1 MGDEEE
7 QGIVRGIVRFNV
19 RAALLLGACAL
30 VVLGAA
36 CGSDDASGETPAASG
51 AAAATAVNGAVT
63 VTAKDNV
70 FEPKSLAVPAETE
83 VTVTL
88 ENKGAAL
95 HNFALVDQ
103 KGPDGK
109 EIQTELIPGGQ
120 TDTVSFTLAAGS
132 YDFHCTV
139 HPVEMR
145 GTITVS

>member
-1 MGDEEE
+1 
-7 QGIVRGIVRFNV
+7 
-19 RAALLLGACAL
+19 
-30 VVLGAA
+30 
-36 CGSDDASGETPAASG
+36 
-51 AAAATAVNGAVT
+51 
-63 VTAKDNV
+63 
-70 FEPKSLAVPAETE
+70 
-83 VTVTL
+83 
-88 ENKGAAL
+88 
-95 HNFALVDQ
+95 VDQ